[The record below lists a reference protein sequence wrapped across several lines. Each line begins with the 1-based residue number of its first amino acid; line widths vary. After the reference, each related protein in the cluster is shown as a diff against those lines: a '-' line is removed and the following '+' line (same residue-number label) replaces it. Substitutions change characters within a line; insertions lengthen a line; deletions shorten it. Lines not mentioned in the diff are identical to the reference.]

1 MKRLRS
7 SRVKE
12 SDFAMTGTTL
22 TTSVS
27 FLRTTMSILFYV
39 SYRVFRHLKSCLTHR
54 FQSVTRGVD
63 EEKTAVDTSIGN
75 EAVSHGCKFFTQIS
89 GVLIFYLF
97 CFDKSWSVDRSISYQ
112 LGRRRTYLIIGSQQ
126 PSLLT
131 LSPYPGVSIMFNFN
145 RTPFSTITNNSP

>member
-1 MKRLRS
+1 M
-7 SRVKE
+7 
-12 SDFAMTGTTL
+12 
-22 TTSVS
+22 
-27 FLRTTMSILFYV
+27 
-39 SYRVFRHLKSCLTHR
+39 
-54 FQSVTRGVD
+54 TRGVD

-75 EAVSHGCKFFTQIS
+75 EAVSHGCEFFTQIS

-97 CFDKSWSVDRSISYQ
+97 CFDKSWLVDRPISYQ